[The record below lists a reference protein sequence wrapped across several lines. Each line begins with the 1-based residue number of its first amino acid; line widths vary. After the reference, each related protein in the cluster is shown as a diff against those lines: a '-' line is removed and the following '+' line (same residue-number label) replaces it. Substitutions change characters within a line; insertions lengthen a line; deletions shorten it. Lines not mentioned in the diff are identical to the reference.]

1 MNTLQQLVPHLSRL
15 ELAAALGADADD
27 TTSSVAA
34 LRAAVLFTD
43 FAGFTSLTERLAA
56 EGPIGAERLSEIL
69 NWYYGILTDAIA
81 RHGGDTVLFAGD
93 ALLAVFDADT
103 EDDADATR
111 RAAACALDIHQRLAT
126 APPPHD
132 ATLGLRGTIGVGAL
146 TAHRVGGIGGRWLTI
161 LGGDPLDAVFRADS
175 VARPGIVL
183 ATASAWRAIA
193 ERARGEWIAGDE
205 VARVHELSGET
216 AQVRSAKIPVTP
228 PSGKGIER
236 LVIPVLRDRLSRG
249 QADYLSEFR
258 DASIVFVQMQTV
270 NPGDPADHALLHA
283 AALATQEETA
293 RLDGTLYQMLRDD
306 KGCSAVLAFGL
317 PGQAHDDDPARAAEA
332 AMAVCRRLRDLRVG
346 AGAGIATGLV
356 FCGAYGGG
364 TRRNYGILGPT
375 INRAARLMQAAGTGV
390 VMDETTNARG
400 ARWLQSRELPP
411 ISAKGIAAPLR
422 VFEPA
427 SRRGGESTPTSATEH
442 QMVGRASE
450 EARIVARISALRE
463 HDAGGAIVVE
473 ADAGMGKSTLL
484 RRVVGVARAANLR
497 VLEGA
502 ADSIEHATAYLAMRP
517 VFRALL
523 GIAPDAD
530 PSGAR
535 DAAMSRLER
544 LSRRMLELAPLLDV
558 VLPLEIPENEL
569 TAQMSGT
576 IRAANLTDLL
586 VALVESAAIERPL
599 VLALEDLHWMD
610 DASLQL
616 CARIVEALPRV
627 LVIATLRPMSPEP
640 QAILRLTTGDGR
652 EKLLLGTMSP
662 TEIVELIRRRLAV
675 SSIPVAVKELILAK
689 AEGNPFF
696 SEELAI
702 TLRESGAIVVHGG
715 ECRLAST
722 EALSAVSLPGTVKG
736 VITSRIDRLAPD
748 AQLTLKV
755 ASVLG
760 RSVDRAMLESVHPGN
775 GAMAESL
782 RDLESAELLV
792 RESDDATCFVFRHA
806 LIQETTYGLMAFA
819 QRRPLH
825 AAAAEYVERAHEAD
839 LTPYCARLA
848 YHWSRA
854 DRPEKAVR
862 YLGDAGKQALESYA
876 NQSAI
881 DFFSEAIKL
890 DESLRGPLRV
900 DPLRASWHRQLAEGS
915 YSLIEWDQARTHY
928 EQAIELSGF
937 PPPRFG
943 FATPAQ
949 VFRHIGSRFAPRV
962 VAGDPERLTA
972 AERERCIEA
981 LRACDNLQVVY
992 LWQGNRLSLA
1002 HTVFEG
1008 ANIAARVGPSA
1019 ESAFARAMLGYL
1031 LVMAGMRGTAERD
1044 LRAAVA
1050 MAEESGQLLQRVS
1063 CNMYLGMTLSL
1074 LGRPIEGIPHLQLAD
1089 DLVSRLGAGL
1099 WKHRGKYMLAEPHLM
1114 VGHLDRAGELFGDCA
1129 TISMSVEPPI
1139 TGFANAMRAL
1149 CWIRQ
1154 GRVEEAIAVILGPFG
1169 IRLVRDNPIGLQLY
1183 NTLGALIEGYL
1194 WTGQWEEALAAGREG
1209 VAIPERGD
1217 DANSFFTGYNGHAA
1231 VARGFLALIERRQ
1244 ASDEASGLPSEAE
1257 LWSLARRAVKNFRKG
1272 AKLFPGARAPYL
1284 LIEGLSRQLQ
1294 GRHAAARAAWR
1305 ECILVA
1311 ERAGMPYEHAMA
1323 TYELGRHAEDAAERA
1338 SRLHNAREAFET
1350 LGMPRY
1356 AERCVEAELASM
1368 PATRAHAA
1376 TA

>member
-1 MNTLQQLVPHLSRL
+1 MDTLQQLAPHLSRL

-27 TTSSVAA
+27 ASSSVAA

-43 FAGFTSLTERLAA
+43 FAGFTALTERLAA

-69 NWYYGILTDAIA
+69 NWYYGILTDAIG

-103 EDDADATR
+103 ESDADATR
-111 RAAACALDIHQRLAT
+111 RAAACALDIQRRLAT

-132 ATLGLRGTIGVGAL
+132 ATLGLRCTLGVGAL
-146 TAHRVGGIGGRWLTI
+146 TSHRVGGIGGRWLTI

-175 VARPGIVL
+175 MARPGLVV

-193 ERARGEWIAGDE
+193 ERARGEWIASDE
-205 VARVHELSGET
+205 VARVHEVSGEV
-216 AQVRSAKIPVTP
+216 ALAGSAKIPMAP

-249 QADYLSEFR
+249 QAEYLSEFR

-270 NPGDPADHALLHA
+270 NPGDPSDHALLHA

-306 KGCSAVLAFGL
+306 KGCSAVIAFGL
-317 PGQAHDDDPARAAEA
+317 PGQAHDDDAARAAEA
-332 AMAVCRRLRDLRVG
+332 ALAVCRRLGDLRVG

-375 INRAARLMQAAGTGV
+375 INRAARLMQVAGSGV
-390 VMDETTNARG
+390 VMDEMTSARS
-400 ARWLQSRELPP
+400 ARWLHSLELAP
-411 ISAKGIAAPLR
+411 IQVKGIATPLR
-422 VFEPA
+422 VFEPT
-427 SRRGGESTPTSATEH
+427 SRRGQHSPPAEGPVH

-450 EARIVARISALRE
+450 EARIVAHFAALRE
-463 HDAGGAIVVE
+463 RDAGGSIVIE

-484 RRVVGVARAANLR
+484 RRVVELARARDLR

-502 ADSIEHATAYLAMRP
+502 ADSIEHSTAYLAMRP
-517 VFRALL
+517 VFRSLL
-523 GIAPDAD
+523 AIPSDARAD
-530 PSGAR
+530 DAR
-535 DAAMSRLER
+535 AAVTNRLEPM
-544 LSRRMLELAPLLDV
+544 SRRMRELAPLLNV

-569 TAQMSGT
+569 TSQMSGT

-586 VALVESAAIERPL
+586 VALVESAAMEQPL

-616 CARIVEALPRV
+616 CARIVETLPRV
-627 LVIATLRPMSPEP
+627 LVIATVRPMTPEP
-640 QAILRLTTGDGR
+640 PSITRLTAGESR

-662 TEIVELIRRRLAV
+662 TEIVELLRRRLAV
-675 SSIPVAVKELILAK
+675 STIPVAVKELILAK

-696 SEELAI
+696 SEELAL
-702 TLRESGAIVVHGG
+702 TLRESGVIIVQDG
-715 ECRLAST
+715 ECRLASVG
-722 EALSAVSLPGTVKG
+722 ALSAVSLPGTVKG
-736 VITSRIDRLAPD
+736 VITSRIDRLTSD

-760 RSVDRAMLESVHPGN
+760 RSLERSTLESVHPGR
-775 GAMAESL
+775 GSLADGL

-792 RESDDATCFVFRHA
+792 AEPDDETRLVFRHA
-806 LIQETTYGLMAFA
+806 LIQETAYGLMAFA

-825 AAAAEYVERAHEAD
+825 AAAAAYIEHAHQAD
-839 LTPYCARLA
+839 LTPYYARLA

-854 DRPEKAVR
+854 ERPEKAVR
-862 YLGDAGKQALESYA
+862 YLGEAGKQALESYA

-881 DFFSEAIKL
+881 DFFTEAIKL
-890 DESLRGPLRV
+890 DETLRGPLRV

-928 EQAIELSGF
+928 EQAIQLSGF

-943 FATPAQ
+943 LATPAQ
-949 VFRHIGSRFAPRV
+949 VFKHIGSRFAPRI
-962 VAGDPERLTA
+962 VAGDHEQLTP

-1031 LVMAGMRGTAERD
+1031 LVMAGMRETAERD

-1050 MAEESGQLLQRVS
+1050 MAEASGQLLQRVS
-1063 CNMYLGMTLSL
+1063 CNIYLGMTLSL
-1074 LGRPIEGIPHLQLAD
+1074 LGRPMEGIPYLQLAD

-1114 VGHLDRAGELFGDCA
+1114 VGNLDRASELFGDCA

-1154 GRVEEAIAVILGPFG
+1154 GRVEEAITLVQGPFG

-1183 NTLGALIEGYL
+1183 NTLGALIEGHL
-1194 WTGQWEEALAAGREG
+1194 WSGQLDEALAAAREG
-1209 VAIPERGD
+1209 VVIPERGD
-1217 DANSFFTGYNGHAA
+1217 DANSFFTGYNGHSA
-1231 VARGFLALIERRQ
+1231 VARAFLSLIEQRR
-1244 ASDEASGLPSEAE
+1244 AGEAGTLPSEEE
-1257 LWSLARRAVKNFRKG
+1257 LWPLARRALKNFRKG
-1272 AKLFPGARAPYL
+1272 AKLFPGARAPL
-1284 LIEGLSRQLQ
+1284 LLVEGLSLQLE
-1294 GRHAAARAAWR
+1294 GRHAAARTAWR
-1305 ECILVA
+1305 ECVTVA
-1311 ERAGMPYEHAMA
+1311 TKASMAYERAMA
-1323 TYELGRHAEDAAERA
+1323 LYELGRHSADPAERA
-1338 SRLHNAREAFET
+1338 AKLGEAGNAFGR

-1356 AERCVEAELASM
+1356 AERCVEVER
-1368 PATRAHAA
+1368 TTGAHAVVA
-1376 TA
+1376 

>member
-1 MNTLQQLVPHLSRL
+1 MNTLQQLAPHLSRL

-27 TTSSVAA
+27 ASSVAA

-56 EGPIGAERLSEIL
+56 QGPIGAEQLSEIL
-69 NWYYGILTDAIA
+69 NWYYGVLTDAIA

-93 ALLAVFDADT
+93 ALLAVFDAD
-103 EDDADATR
+103 ADGDTAATR
-111 RAAACALDIHQRLAT
+111 RAAACALDIQRKLAASP
-126 APPPHD
+126 APHG
-132 ATLGLRGTIGVGAL
+132 AALGLRATLGVGAL
-146 TAHRVGGIGGRWLTI
+146 AAHRVGGVGGRWLTI
-161 LGGDPLDAVFRADS
+161 LGGEPLDDVFSADAM
-175 VARPGIVL
+175 ARPGIVV
-183 ATASAWRAIA
+183 ATATAWRAIA

-205 VARVHELSGET
+205 VARVHELSGEI
-216 AQVRSAKIPVTP
+216 AQAGGAKIPAAP

-236 LVIPVLRDRLSRG
+236 LVLPVLRDRLSRG

-293 RLDGTLYQMLRDD
+293 RLDGTVYQMLRDD
-306 KGCSAVLAFGL
+306 KGCSAVVVFGL
-317 PGQAHDDDPARAAEA
+317 PGQAHDDDAARAAEA
-332 AMAVCRRLRDLRVG
+332 ALAMSRRLSELRVG

-375 INRAARLMQAAGTGV
+375 INRAARLMQAAGDAV
-390 VMDETTNARG
+390 VMDEMTNARG
-400 ARWLQSRELPP
+400 ARWMQSRELPS
-411 ISAKGIAAPLR
+411 IQAKGIAAPLR
-422 VFEPA
+422 IFEPT
-427 SRRGGESTPTSATEH
+427 SRRGQQSAPTDALAQ

-450 EARIVARISALRE
+450 EARIVARVAAL
-463 HDAGGAIVVE
+463 HDSDVGGAIVIE

-484 RRVVGVARAANLR
+484 RRVVDVTHARGLR

-502 ADSIEHATAYLAMRP
+502 ADSIEHATAYLALRP
-517 VFRALL
+517 IIRALL
-523 GIAPDAD
+523 DIPTDAD
-530 PSGAR
+530 PAAAR
-535 DAAMSRLER
+535 DAVLRRLER
-544 LSRRMLELAPLLDV
+544 LSRRMVELAPLLNV
-558 VLPLEIPENEL
+558 VLPLEIAENEL

-586 VALVESAAIERPL
+586 VALVETAAMQQPL

-616 CARIVEALPRV
+616 CARIVETIPRV
-627 LVIATLRPMSPEP
+627 LVVATLRPMSPEP
-640 QAILRLTTGDGR
+640 PALTRLTAGDSR
-652 EKLLLGTMSP
+652 EKLLLGTMSS
-662 TEIVELIRRRLAV
+662 TEIVELLRRRLAV
-675 SSIPVAVKELILAK
+675 ATIPVAVKELILAK

-702 TLRESGAIVVHGG
+702 TLRESGAIVVRNG
-715 ECRLAST
+715 ECRLASA
-722 EALSAVSLPGTVKG
+722 EALTAVSLPGTVKG
-736 VITSRIDRLAPD
+736 VITSRIDRLGTD

-760 RSVDRAMLESVHPGN
+760 RSIERATLESVHPN
-775 GAMAESL
+775 AGAIADSL

-792 RESDDATCFVFRHA
+792 AETDDATRFVFRHA

-825 AAAAEYVERAHEAD
+825 ASAAAYLERVHDAD
-839 LTPYCARLA
+839 LTPYYARLA

-854 DRPEKAVR
+854 ERPEKAVR
-862 YLGDAGKQALESYA
+862 YLGEAGKQALESYA

-881 DFFSEAIKL
+881 DFFAEALRL

-915 YSLIEWDQARTHY
+915 YSLIEWDQARRHY

-949 VFRHIGSRFAPRV
+949 VVKHIGSRFAPRFV
-962 VAGDPERLTA
+962 SGDHERLTP

-1031 LVMAGMRGTAERD
+1031 LVMAGMRDTAERD

-1063 CNMYLGMTLSL
+1063 CNIYLGMTLSL
-1074 LGRPIEGIPHLQLAD
+1074 LGRPTEGIPHLQLAD

-1099 WKHRGKYMLAEPHLM
+1099 WKHRGKYMLAEPTLM
-1114 VGHLDRAGELFGDCA
+1114 IGDLDRASELFGDCA

-1154 GRVEEAIAVILGPFG
+1154 GRAEDGIALIQGPFG

-1194 WTGQWEEALAAGREG
+1194 WTGQLDEALAAAREG

-1217 DANSFFTGYNGHAA
+1217 DANSFFTGYNGHSA
-1231 VARGFLALIERRQ
+1231 VARGFLTLIERRR
-1244 ASDEASGLPSEAE
+1244 AGGAPDTLPSEDE
-1257 LWSLARRAVKNFRKG
+1257 LWSLARRALKNFRKG
-1272 AKLFPGARAPYL
+1272 AKAFPGARSPFL
-1284 LIEGLSRQLQ
+1284 LVEGLSHQLR
-1294 GRHAAARAAWR
+1294 GRHAAARSAWL
-1305 ECILVA
+1305 ECVSLA
-1311 ERAGMPYEHAMA
+1311 ERASMPYERAMA
-1323 TYELGRHAEDAAERA
+1323 LYELGRHAGDTSERQ
-1338 SRLHNAREAFET
+1338 SRLRDARAAFET
-1350 LGMPRY
+1350 LGMPRF
-1356 AERCVEAELASM
+1356 AARCTSDA
-1368 PATRAHAA
+1368 
-1376 TA
+1376 